1 MMPNARLPKALIF
14 SLTHGQAAWVLWHAF
29 SYQGS
34 GPNQTF
40 DAYLKYL
47 RRNGV
52 PFGAAELGRGAGH
65 NVAYGYE
72 HLMEVAFALALKA
85 QGILKTD
92 VVKLLAELRP
102 ELRPLYVDA
111 WRERQTGRGK
121 PVEVRVEGT
130 PPFQASGLWLDLQS
144 LVLHRGRV
152 AHWWESRG
160 CYLQVKRCS
169 LSRRTIANAH
179 CATLFKYPIWPPRLF
194 VWSRMRQKFAG
205 GAVEQ
210 KIFIY

>member
-1 MMPNARLPKALIF
+1 MFSARLPKAFIF

-111 WRERQTGRGK
+111 WLERETGRGK

-130 PPFQASGLWLDLQS
+130 PAFQASGLWLDLQLLS
-144 LVLHRGRV
+144 YTEGESPMVGTPRLLSPSEALLSFATHNRQRALRNPVQISDLAAEIVRLVPHAPEIRRGR
-152 AHWWESRG
+152 S
-160 CYLQVKRCS
+160 
-169 LSRRTIANAH
+169 
-179 CATLFKYPIWPPRLF
+179 
-194 VWSRMRQKFAG
+194 
-205 GAVEQ
+205 
-210 KIFIY
+210 

>member
-1 MMPNARLPKALIF
+1 MPNARLPKALIF

-52 PFGAAELGRGAGH
+52 PFDAAELGRGAGH

-102 ELRPLYVDA
+102 ELRPLYIDA
-111 WRERQTGRGK
+111 WRERETGRGK

-130 PPFQASGLWLDLQS
+130 PPFQASGLWLDLNLLSYTEGESPTVGTPRLLSPSEALLSFATHNRQRALRNPVQIS
-144 LVLHRGRV
+144 DLAIEIVRLVPHAPEIRRGR
-152 AHWWESRG
+152 
-160 CYLQVKRCS
+160 C
-169 LSRRTIANAH
+169 
-179 CATLFKYPIWPPRLF
+179 
-194 VWSRMRQKFAG
+194 
-205 GAVEQ
+205 
-210 KIFIY
+210 